1 MSWEETHT
9 SLRVAAQLGAH
20 TCHSVHRRGADRTRG
35 LGSVT
40 QGEEARLPELRCGE
54 SSLKTGGPH
63 GAEAASSAQLFRAQK
78 PNLRL

>member
-1 MSWEETHT
+1 VSWEETHT

-20 TCHSVHRRGADRTRG
+20 TCHSVHRRGADRARG

-40 QGEEARLPELRCGE
+40 RGEEARLPELGCGE

-63 GAEAASSAQLFRAQK
+63 GAEAASSDQLFRVQK
-78 PNLRL
+78 LSSRL